1 MVVVIGGRAHR
12 CRSLFARIA
21 VFVVVGLSS
30 SQAISW
36 ATPGRLEQARGRAL
50 NYFATQVRTPDPGW
64 LSLFGYLHRRFGL
77 EARLASGALPHQLKD
92 GVGRPEVFAI
102 YRRIDDPS
110 AAITKQQ
117 IADLPTP
124 IDRIT
129 ATALHC
135 DRIPVPD
142 DWIEILRKGS
152 AAGAYAL
159 THSVVAT
166 EWTVENGCRARADV
180 AALQQE
186 QITLLVRFI
195 EQRHELAGR
204 FDAITDM
211 WIEAVDM
218 LYYIGARES
227 VQSAWIDEILA
238 LQRDDGGW
246 PRHPR
251 APRSDPHATALAIWV
266 LLENLQPNAARI
278 PWIRQP

>member
-1 MVVVIGGRAHR
+1 MVVAIGGRAR
-12 CRSLFARIA
+12 GYCSLPARIA
-21 VFVVVGLSS
+21 LLVVIGLSS

-36 ATPGRLEQARGRAL
+36 ATPGRLEQAKDRAL
-50 NYFATQVRTPDPGW
+50 NYFATQVRTADPGW

-77 EARLASGALPHQLKD
+77 EARLASGAIPHHLKD

-102 YRRIDDPS
+102 YRRMDDPS
-110 AAITKQQ
+110 ATITKQQ
-117 IADLPTP
+117 IADLPTA

-129 ATALHC
+129 ASALHC

-159 THSVVAT
+159 THSVAAT
-166 EWTVENGCRARADV
+166 EWTVENGCRTRADV
-180 AALQQE
+180 AALQHE

-204 FDAITDM
+204 FDAVTDM
-211 WIEAVDM
+211 WIEAIDM
-218 LYYIGARES
+218 LYYIGARER

-238 LQRDDGGW
+238 IQRDDGGW

-251 APRSDPHATALAIWV
+251 AQRSDPHATALAIWV
-266 LLENLQPNAARI
+266 LLENLHPNTPRI
-278 PWIRQP
+278 SWIRQR